1 MYRNTFVE
9 VDTSVMQNNV
19 KNIIKKYNEYEW
31 YIGVVKGNAYGHGM
45 EIVKYI
51 TKAGINYLAVSSLE
65 EAVEVRKYDKKTPV
79 LCLEP
84 IQTKYINECVKNN
97 VTMTIHSYEYYKEL
111 INLKLDDKIKV
122 HLKLDTGM
130 NRLGVTKEQEVT
142 EIVKTLLG
150 QDNIELEGIYSH
162 LGTTGV
168 YDKEWDNQVSKFEKL
183 TQGID
188 LNKIKIVHIAR
199 GISII
204 NHGKIK
210 NTNGVRLGITMY
222 GYTNS
227 FLPNNKGLKN
237 KLRNLK
243 VEMLK
248 KKLNISPTV
257 VDNNPDVVPAFKLK
271 SEVIQIKDVKK
282 GECVGYGAMYRAP
295 EDIKV
300 AVLPIGYADG
310 LDIRNTGRDIEINGN
325 LYPIIGTVN
334 MGMITVK
341 VNEKVKVGD
350 IANIIGGKVD
360 AKYIADYL
368 KVTRYV
374 LVTSVAKDIP
384 RVYIKSEE

>member
-9 VDTSVMQNNV
+9 IDTNALENNV
-19 KNIIKKYNEYEW
+19 KNIINKYNEYEW

-65 EAVEVRKYDKKTPV
+65 EAIEVRQYDKNTPI

-84 IQTKYINECVKNN
+84 IQVKFIDDCIKYN
-97 VTMTIHSYEYYKEL
+97 VTITIHSYEYFKEL
-111 INLKLDDKIKV
+111 LNIKLQTRIKA

-130 NRLGVTKEQEVT
+130 NRLGVNTRQEVND
-142 EIVKTLLG
+142 IVNCLIENE
-150 QDNIELEGIYSH
+150 NIELEGIYSH

-168 YDKEWDNQVSKFEKL
+168 WDKEWDNQVSKFEEL
-183 TQGID
+183 TQDID
-188 LNKIKIVHIAR
+188 LSKIKIVHVAR

-222 GYTNS
+222 GYTNNFS
-227 FLPNNKGLKN
+227 LNTTGLKN
-237 KLRNLK
+237 KLRNIRLQRY
-243 VEMLK
+243 K
-248 KKLNISPTV
+248 KQLNISPTII
-257 VDNNPDVVPAFKLK
+257 DDNPDVKPAFKLK
-271 SEVIQIKDVKK
+271 SEVIQIKQVKK
-282 GECVGYGAMYRAP
+282 GECVGYGAMYRAS

-300 AVLPIGYADG
+300 AVLPVGYADG
-310 LDIRNTGRDIEINGN
+310 LDVRNTGRNIEINGK

-334 MGMITVK
+334 MCMITVK
-341 VNEKVKVGD
+341 VDDLVKVGD
-350 IANIIGGKVD
+350 IANVIGGLAH

-368 KVTRYV
+368 HVTRYV
-374 LVTSVAKDIP
+374 LVTTVAKDIP
-384 RVYIKSEE
+384 RLYIKSEE